1 MVERRIK
8 EICLSAME
16 SRFPEFKVKD
26 FAIRKTFKFEDK
38 TQDWVDDSYAIF
50 IQIVSID
57 GYSFKDLFDVE
68 SYLVTLFGFEFCV
81 DFFEN

>member
-8 EICLSAME
+8 KICLSAMQ

-26 FAIRKTFKFEDK
+26 FEIRKTFKYDNK
-38 TQDWVDDSYAIF
+38 TQDWVEDSYAIF

-57 GYSFKDLFDVE
+57 GYSFQSLFEVE
-68 SYLVTLFGFEFCV
+68 SYLTALFGFEFCI
-81 DFFEN
+81 DFSQN

>member
-1 MVERRIK
+1 MVESRIK

-16 SRFPEFKVKD
+16 SKFPEFKVKD

-81 DFFEN
+81 DFSEN